1 MVMEKQESW
10 EKQRR
15 KLHNNRMKWVVLLC
29 LFGFV
34 LNYACNFIVNL
45 LGFPLYMDTIGTI
58 FTAWLGGSLP
68 GVFVALCTNLILG
81 FGNPESIYFGILNV
95 LIAVVTAFWVQSP
108 KRRHRVGWM
117 MLLTFLYACIGG
129 GLGAIQTWVFDGFSM
144 DGANGFLIRFF
155 YESMQLGAFW
165 AQFLAAFLFDLL
177 DKALSLT
184 GCVLLLLAMPAD
196 VKAKLRLTGWRQKPL
211 VDEKLAEVR
220 RARCRKISLG
230 TKIIAVLMLAFVTIA
245 VGVTGISLMLFQN
258 FSKEQHSDL
267 SRGVA
272 RMAASVIDA
281 DRVSEYLEKGEAA
294 EGYLETKEMLQ
305 KIRDTY
311 SDVEYLY
318 VYQIREDGCHV
329 VFDLDTEE
337 MPGEEPGTVIDFDPA
352 FEPYLDQLLR
362 GENIDTIVSNDTYGW
377 LLTEYEPVYDS
388 KGNCVCYAA
397 SDIAMNDVR
406 RYEVD
411 FFVKLASL
419 FLGFFALLLAIGLW
433 LSTYHL
439 VYPINSMAYAASA
452 FAYNSEEAREQN
464 VEQIRELDIHT
475 GDELENL
482 YLAFAKTTEDSARY
496 FVEMQHKAEM
506 ISLLQSGL
514 IMVLA
519 DMVENR
525 DQSTGDHVRK
535 TAAYVNIILKQLRA
549 MGYYQDQL
557 TDQYMQDVVR
567 SAPLHDVGKIQV
579 SDAILNKPGK
589 LTEDEFE
596 QMKKHTLAGQK
607 ILQQAIETMPEADY
621 LKEAMNLATYHHEKW
636 NGKGYPYG
644 LAGEDIPLSARVMAV
659 ADVFDALVSKR
670 CYKEPFTF
678 EKAISIIQEGSGN
691 HFDPKVVEAF
701 LASEEEVRAV
711 AERFEHQGP
720 GLNQELWNK
729 IS

>member
-1 MVMEKQESW
+1 
-10 EKQRR
+10 
-15 KLHNNRMKWVVLLC
+15 
-29 LFGFV
+29 
-34 LNYACNFIVNL
+34 
-45 LGFPLYMDTIGTI
+45 
-58 FTAWLGGSLP
+58 
-68 GVFVALCTNLILG
+68 
-81 FGNPESIYFGILNV
+81 
-95 LIAVVTAFWVQSP
+95 
-108 KRRHRVGWM
+108 
-117 MLLTFLYACIGG
+117 
-129 GLGAIQTWVFDGFSM
+129 
-144 DGANGFLIRFF
+144 
-155 YESMQLGAFW
+155 
-165 AQFLAAFLFDLL
+165 
-177 DKALSLT
+177 
-184 GCVLLLLAMPAD
+184 
-196 VKAKLRLTGWRQKPL
+196 
-211 VDEKLAEVR
+211 
-220 RARCRKISLG
+220 
-230 TKIIAVLMLAFVTIA
+230 
-245 VGVTGISLMLFQN
+245 
-258 FSKEQHSDL
+258 
-267 SRGVA
+267 
-272 RMAASVIDA
+272 
-281 DRVSEYLEKGEAA
+281 
-294 EGYLETKEMLQ
+294 
-305 KIRDTY
+305 
-311 SDVEYLY
+311 
-318 VYQIREDGCHV
+318 
-329 VFDLDTEE
+329 
-337 MPGEEPGTVIDFDPA
+337 
-352 FEPYLDQLLR
+352 
-362 GENIDTIVSNDTYGW
+362 
-377 LLTEYEPVYDS
+377 
-388 KGNCVCYAA
+388 
-397 SDIAMNDVR
+397 
-406 RYEVD
+406 
-411 FFVKLASL
+411 
-419 FLGFFALLLAIGLW
+419 
-433 LSTYHL
+433 
-439 VYPINSMAYAASA
+439 MAYAASA